1 MPMSREDHLF
11 IDEHIAKTIAWFVCV
26 PLLFIIV
33 LLFLILLV
41 LFF

>member
-33 LLFLILLV
+33 LLGIIAIKI
-41 LFF
+41 

>member
-11 IDEHIAKTIAWFVCV
+11 IDEHIAKTILWFVCV

-33 LLFLILLV
+33 LLGIIAIKI
-41 LFF
+41 